1 MLMDITQ
8 AIATFDKHN
17 IFDSIDIQPSHLR
30 LNFADSMRDDVTR
43 EWGTGIQNIVF
54 AGMGGSALVPD
65 LLKDWLVA
73 RLSIPMEIVRSYT
86 LPGYINNRSLV
97 IISSYSGNTEEAE
110 EALDAAVKNNA
121 QIVIMA
127 AAGDLVLA
135 AHNKHHLLLEL
146 PHVSQ
151 PRLSVFAALKAL
163 ACLFGDMG
171 LAADV
176 DLRRELQ
183 GVADKLDIA
192 KTSFNLD
199 ISEEKNIALK
209 LARQLIGKPVL
220 VYAGHSISSAAY
232 KWKIN
237 INESGKQM
245 AFYNVWPELNHNEMQ
260 GWFFPEEKGLAY
272 VALTT
277 PYEHARIKKRI
288 EVTHEVLREHGYDP
302 IVVEARGDTPL
313 EALLYL
319 VMLGDYVTAFM
330 GILNGIDPTSVDMIE
345 NFKKKLGRP

>member
-1 MLMDITQ
+1 MEITQ
-8 AIATFDKHN
+8 AIAKYDQHN
-17 IFDSIDIQPSHLR
+17 IFDSIDLQTSHLR
-30 LNFADSMRDDVTR
+30 LNFADSMRDDVVR
-43 EWGTGIQNIVF
+43 EWGIGIENIVF
-54 AGMGGSALVPD
+54 AGMGGSALVPEI
-65 LLKDWLVA
+65 LRDWLGT
-73 RLSIPMEIVRSYT
+73 RLSLPFEIVRNYA

-110 EALDAAVKNNA
+110 AALNSAVKHNA

-135 AHNKHHLLLEL
+135 AHRKHHLLLEL

-171 LAADV
+171 LAGEI

-183 GVADKLDIA
+183 DVADKLDVA
-192 KTSFNLD
+192 KTAFNLD
-199 ISEEKNIALK
+199 VSEDKNIALK
-209 LARQLIGKPVL
+209 FARQLIGKPVL
-220 VYAGHSISSAAY
+220 VYAGHALGSVAY

-260 GWFFPEEKGLAY
+260 GWFFPKEKGLHC
-272 VALTT
+272 VTLTT
-277 PYEHARIKKRI
+277 PYEHPRIKKRI

-302 IVVEARGDTPL
+302 IAIEAKGDTPL
-313 EALLYL
+313 EALLYMVL
-319 VMLGDYVTAFM
+319 LGDYVTAFM
-330 GILNGIDPTSVDMIE
+330 GILNGIDPTAVDMIE
-345 NFKKKLGRP
+345 TFKKKLGR

>member
-1 MLMDITQ
+1 MDITQ
-8 AIATFDKHN
+8 AIATYDKHN
-17 IFDSIDIQPSHLR
+17 IFDSIDLQPSHLR
-30 LNFADSMRDDVTR
+30 LNFADSMRDDVVR
-43 EWGTGIQNIVF
+43 EWGIGIQNVVF
-54 AGMGGSALVPD
+54 AGMGGSALVPEV
-65 LLKDWLVA
+65 LKDWLGA
-73 RLSIPMEIVRSYT
+73 RLSLPIEIVRNYT

-110 EALDAAVKNNA
+110 AALDSAVKHNA

-135 AHNKHHLLLEL
+135 AQKKHHLLLEL

-163 ACLFGDMG
+163 ACLLGDMG

-183 GVADKLDIA
+183 DVADKLDIA
-192 KTSFNLD
+192 KTALNLD
-199 ISEEKNIALK
+199 ISEEKNFALK
-209 LARQLIGKPVL
+209 LARQLVDKPVL
-220 VYAGHSISSAAY
+220 VYAGHSLSSVAY

-260 GWFFPEEKGLAY
+260 GWFFPRDKPFHF

-277 PYEHARIKKRI
+277 PYEHERIKKRI
-288 EVTHEVLREHGYDP
+288 DVTHDVLREHGYNP
-302 IVVEARGDTPL
+302 IVVEAKGDTPL

-319 VMLGDYVTAFM
+319 VLLGDYVTAFM
-330 GILNGIDPTSVDMIE
+330 GILNGIDPTAVDMIE
-345 NFKKKLGRP
+345 AFKKKLGR